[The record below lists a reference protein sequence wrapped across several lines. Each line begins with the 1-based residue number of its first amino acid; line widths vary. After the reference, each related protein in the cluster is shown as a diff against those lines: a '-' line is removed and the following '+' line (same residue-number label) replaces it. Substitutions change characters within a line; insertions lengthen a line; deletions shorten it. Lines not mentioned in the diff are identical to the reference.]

1 MEIIFAHQNAGL
13 NRCGA
18 FEKPSRYKAD
28 RRDEPAPRAK
38 KNEPWRRHAGITLAN
53 EGTLTRKER
62 RKGLRRLMRWIVKFV
77 KREEKRASDFLHA
90 HARTELQLLNMESR
104 AEDVNSWECVRN
116 GAVSLAR
123 LCEKLGLSAAKLTQL
138 TQEIQNISGGELLD
152 GLKLRRMRGVLM
164 EQFKAAAFSIW
175 GSPGAL
181 AQQRCFAL
189 GTETRR
195 LEACATKSRRDAGDP
210 SRRDA
215 GGPSGL
221 DCWAEQEET
230 PAAELARRTSELLD
244 AWDERQRGGID
255 TPLFLRL
262 NFASRAKLDRACAVV
277 FGKTLRQTLTGAA
290 REIVEFYLCAEDK
303 VLRDL
308 ACKDEELAGVL
319 RARWL
324 YHKSDE
330 VPEPPFLDRWSCAKT
345 FRTMWLI
352 AMAKGFG

>member
-13 NRCGA
+13 NRCDVYT
-18 FEKPSRYKAD
+18 KPSRYKAD
-28 RRDEPAPRAK
+28 QREEPAPRAK
-38 KNEPWRRHAGITLAN
+38 KNEPWRRHSGITLAN
-53 EGTLTRKER
+53 EDSLTRKER
-62 RKGLRRLMRWIVKFV
+62 RKGLRRLVRWIVKFV
-77 KREEKRASDFLHA
+77 KREEKRASDRLLTHR
-90 HARTELQLLNMESR
+90 RTELQLLNMESR
-104 AEDVNSWECVRN
+104 AEDVNSWECARN

-138 TQEIQNISGGELLD
+138 TQEIQNVSGGELLD
-152 GLKLRRMRGVLM
+152 GLKLRRLRGVLL

-181 AQQRCFAL
+181 SQQRCFVLPHDRAQNA
-189 GTETRR
+189 R
-195 LEACATKSRRDAGDP
+195 ATKGRRDAGDP

-230 PAAELARRTSELLD
+230 PAAELARRTQELLD
-244 AWDERQRGGID
+244 AWDQRQRGGSD
-255 TPLFLRL
+255 TPLFLRM
-262 NFASRAKLDRACAVV
+262 NFASRAKFDRACVIV
-277 FGKTLRQTLTGAA
+277 FGKTLRQTLTKAA
-290 REIVEFYLCAEDK
+290 REVVEFYLCAEDK

-308 ACKDEELAGVL
+308 ACKDEELPGVL

-324 YHKSDE
+324 YHRCDE
-330 VPEPPFLDRWSCAKT
+330 APEEPFLDRWSCMKK
-345 FRTMWLI
+345 FRTQWLI